1 MNWRGWIAGLILATL
16 GLGLWSALYVSRVS
30 VVAATAA
37 PNAAMPA
44 AVGQPEYAPG
54 VVLVKVRTGVVLTAR
69 PNRTV
74 QAARPALDAALA
86 EVGARGSQPVFAGAP
101 ATGLG
106 RVYRLALAPATTVL
120 SAVAALA
127 ANPDLEWV
135 EPDYRA
141 RPAVTPNDPLYAGQ
155 WGLVQIAA
163 PAAWEMVTGT
173 AQVVI
178 AVVDSGMDTAHS
190 DLVANLWVNPGE
202 VPSNGVDDDNN
213 GYVDDVYGWNFV
225 SDDNDITDSYGH
237 GTQVAGVLAAV
248 TDNGLG
254 GAGVC
259 WHCRIMPVK
268 VMADS
273 GLSNYSDVAAGVRYA
288 ADKGAQVINLSL
300 GGYAY
305 SNALREAVE
314 YATSQGAVVVGG
326 AGNDSVNTPFYPA
339 AYERVLAVAGT
350 TRTDTKALSSNYGV
364 WVDLDAPAVE
374 ITTTYLGGDWGPA
387 SGTSMAA
394 PFVAGVAALIRSR
407 QPGWSAALVRNQLVQ
422 TADPLDTLNPA
433 YAGQL
438 GAGRVNAAQAMQDP
452 RPALVLAG
460 TSVNGDPA
468 GRPTPGTT
476 VALTVTLRNDWWD
489 ATSVTGTLTTA
500 DAFVTLEQATASY
513 GTLASGAT
521 GANTP
526 VYTFTV
532 AAGAGYNH
540 TIPFTLAVTAN
551 GGAYTTTLPL
561 TITTRSGDE
570 PFCGTLAEDLVW
582 TSDKRY
588 IINCNVGVA
597 PGYTLTIQAGTEV
610 RFNGNYALNVGG
622 ALIAD
627 GTAAQPIRLV
637 SHTGGAWQRL
647 LFDDPSIDATADM
660 SGTYQSGNLLRH
672 VRIEGATS
680 GISCTNAT
688 PYLDHITLT
697 GGGVNC
703 TLGTT
708 SLWLQES
715 DLTGNVI
722 LSAGQ
727 VAVLHTTT
735 HSGRLSVP
743 TFSRVL
749 TCTVGGGI
757 TAGSDSVIQNTIA
770 SGGITINGSGIVADS
785 IAYSTISLS
794 GGVAQS
800 NTVRNGGISVGGGSA
815 LSNTVTGGKISVS
828 SGGTVCGNSVESVPG
843 WGIQATGSATVAYNR
858 VVGCASGIQAN
869 GGVVQDNLVAN
880 TAGTGLELGAAA
892 MVLSNT
898 FTDIGGSAVK
908 LTAGTAMTLA
918 GNNFEF
924 NPGTYDVENRIPKTI
939 LPAVNAVGNWWGTTS
954 GVTVQQRIF
963 DFDEDYTIGTVLYSP
978 VLTQPS
984 TAAPAYVRAITLTP
998 KSQVGIQTVAFE
1010 ALFSREM
1017 DTEDMPAL
1025 VFHTVRKGTWETFT
1039 TSNSELPS
1047 NEVRALATDVG
1058 GSVWVGTWQGG
1069 LSVQQATG
1077 VWETFTIS
1085 NSGLADDTV
1094 YALAADVAGNV
1105 WVGLWGS
1112 GLSVRRAAGTW
1123 ETFNTDNSGLN
1134 NYVGALAVDAT
1145 GRLWVGTRGGGLSTQ
1160 RVDGTWETFN
1170 TSNSGLASNEVRAL
1184 AIDTAGNIWVGL
1196 WDNGLSVRWATGEWE
1211 VFTTSNSELAND
1223 NVSALVIDATG
1234 SVWAGTEDGGLSV
1247 RRADGIWETFTTQ
1260 NSGLVDD
1267 HIQALVL
1274 DAVGNMWISTQNGLS
1289 VRRATGTW
1297 ETFSTSNSGLADP
1310 NVYALTLDAIGSV
1323 WAGTQN
1329 GLSVRYGGIDYDIAD
1344 NPQWLAPNHYRA
1356 TYDFTTLVPRGLYT
1370 LTVSSAQGTDGIVI
1384 PLNSTTTFT
1393 VDYAEGIN
1401 DITRP
1406 PAPAAAACSAA
1417 TLDTLSA
1424 QWWASD
1430 PESAITLYQYAI
1442 GTTAGGREVVNWTI
1456 TTTTVITHTNLTLL
1470 AGQTYYISV
1479 KARNAGGLWSEK
1491 GVSGGV
1497 VAGSAGCAAAAPAV
1511 DFVGMPH
1518 SGEAP
1523 LTVQFTSTVTGTV
1536 TTYAWDFGDGGMAAT
1551 PHTTHTYQSVG
1562 NFGVTLVVTGPG
1574 GTAQAVKPGYITVT
1588 QPVTAPAVDFVGM
1601 PRSGETPLMVQ
1612 FTGTVTGTA
1621 TVYAWDFGDG
1631 GTAATLTPTHTYQS
1645 VGNFGVTLVV
1655 IGPGGAAQAV
1665 KPGYISVNAPA
1676 GTPTV
1681 TFNADVVSGVAP
1693 LSVTFTALTTGTVMG
1708 WHWDFGDGAVVF
1720 TGPVVQHTYQ
1730 TPGRFTV
1737 SLTVSNTYGSYTVG
1751 RPEYITV
1758 NAPHQLYLPLVLR
1771 LTSTNQQLMLQSD
1784 SWIGRSWRD

>member
-476 VALTVTLRNDWWD
+476 VALTATLRNDWWD
-489 ATSVTGTLTTA
+489 AISVTGTLTTA

-570 PFCGTLAEDLVW
+570 PFCGTIAEDLVW

-610 RFNGNYALNVGG
+610 RFNGNYTLNVGG

-627 GTAAQPIRLV
+627 GTAAQPIRFMP
-637 SHTGGAWQRL
+637 HTDGDWAGL
-647 LFDDPSIDATADM
+647 LFDDSSIDARATVG
-660 SGTYQSGNLLRH
+660 GTYLSGNLMRYTW
-672 VRIEGATS
+672 IESATQ
-680 GISCTNAT
+680 GISCMNAT
-688 PYLDHITLT
+688 PYLEHVTLT
-697 GGGVNC
+697 GGGMVC
-703 TLGTT
+703 AGGDT
-708 SLWLQES
+708 SLWVQES
-715 DLTGNVI
+715 N
-722 LSAGQ
+722 LSGDMQ
-727 VAVLHTTT
+727 V
-735 HSGRLSVP
+735 S
-743 TFSRVL
+743 
-749 TCTVGGGI
+749 I
-757 TAGSDSVIQNTIA
+757 GSEVDSVQGTWITRTSMPTVRAGLAAAAAPNGKLYAI
-770 SGGITINGSGIVADS
+770 GG
-785 IAYSTISLS
+785 SLS
-794 GGVAQS
+794 GGNHLDTVEEYDPTTDTWTARAPMPTARAYLAVATASNGQLYAIGGSSSGGFLATVEAYDPLTDTWTTRAPMSTARAYLAVVAAPNGKLYAIGGYNGSHLATVEEYDPATDTWTTRTSMPTVREGLAAAAAPDGWLYAIGGARIGGALATVEAYDPATDTWTTRTPMPTVREYLAVAAAPNGRLYAIGGYGHSGWLKTVEEYNPATDIWTARTPMLTVRGSLAVAAAPSGQLYAMGGYNNNGTWATVEEFMSPTENYGYHVLRSTLHGSLSLPGDSEVLS
-800 NTVRNGGISVGGGSA
+800 NTADGSITIDGGGMIADSRANGNLSLGNGWALTNTVTSGGISIGKGLALNNLIRGGSLTIGGGVA
-815 LSNTVTGGKISVS
+815 RNNNIE
-828 SGGTVCGNSVESVPG
+828 NVPD
-843 WGIQATGSATVAYNR
+843 WGIQASGNTILEYNR
-858 VVGCASGIQAN
+858 VVGCANGIQAS
-869 GGVVQDNLVAN
+869 GGTTQNNLIAN
-880 TAGTGLELGAAA
+880 TAGVGLELGAATT
-892 MVLSNT
+892 VLSNT
-898 FTDIGGSAVK
+898 FTGIGGSAVK
-908 LTAGTAMTLA
+908 LTAGTAMTLT

-924 NPGTYDVENRIPKTI
+924 NPGAYDVEDQVSQTTLLAIDARN
-939 LPAVNAVGNWWGTTS
+939 NWWGTTN
-954 GVTVQQRIF
+954 GAAIQQRIF
-963 DFDEDYTIGTVLYSP
+963 DFNDNYTIGTVLYSP

-984 TAAPAYVRAITLTP
+984 TTAPAYMRAVTLTP
-998 KSQVGIQTVAFE
+998 ESPVGIETVTFE
-1010 ALFSREM
+1010 VLFSREM
-1017 DTEDMPAL
+1017 DTQSTPELTFIDSFRAPMPTAREWVAVAAAPNGRLYAIGGNNSSILTTVEEYNPVTNTWAVRTPMPTARSVLAVATAL
-1025 VFHTVRKGTWETFT
+1025 NGKIYAIGGY
-1039 TSNSELPS
+1039 
-1047 NEVRALATDVG
+1047 NENHLATVEEYDPATD
-1058 GSVWVGTWQGG
+1058 TW
-1069 LSVQQATG
+1069 AARAPMPT
-1077 VWETFTIS
+1077 
-1085 NSGLADDTV
+1085 AR
-1094 YALAADVAGNV
+1094 YALAVAAAPNGWLYAIGGCGSSGCPVTTVEAYNPATDT
-1105 WVGLWGS
+1105 WMPRASLPTARFGLVAAAAANGKLYAIGGTNGS
-1112 GLSVRRAAGTW
+1112 YLGTVEEYDPATNTWRARASMPTPR
-1123 ETFNTDNSGLN
+1123 S
-1134 NYVGALAVDAT
+1134 ALAVAVAPDGQLYVVGGDNNGPLAT
-1145 GRLWVGTRGGGLSTQ
+1145 VEAYNPATDTWTVLAPLHTARSALAAAGANGRLYAIGGWNGIGYLAT
-1160 RVDGTWETFN
+1160 VEAFTGAHAEFYGGTWSAPTRY
-1170 TSNSGLASNEVRAL
+1170 RA
-1184 AIDTAGNIWVGL
+1184 AYD
-1196 WDNGLSVRWATGEWE
+1196 
-1211 VFTTSNSELAND
+1211 
-1223 NVSALVIDATG
+1223 
-1234 SVWAGTEDGGLSV
+1234 
-1247 RRADGIWETFTTQ
+1247 
-1260 NSGLVDD
+1260 
-1267 HIQALVL
+1267 
-1274 DAVGNMWISTQNGLS
+1274 
-1289 VRRATGTW
+1289 
-1297 ETFSTSNSGLADP
+1297 FSTLISRG
-1310 NVYALTLDAIGSV
+1310 VY
-1323 WAGTQN
+1323 N
-1329 GLSVRYGGIDYDIAD
+1329 
-1344 NPQWLAPNHYRA
+1344 
-1356 TYDFTTLVPRGLYT
+1356 
-1370 LTVSSAQGTDGIVI
+1370 LTVAGAQGTDGITI
-1384 PLNSTTTFT
+1384 APNSATTFT
-1393 VDYAEGIN
+1393 MDYLIPIG
-1401 DITRP
+1401 DTTP
-1406 PAPAAAACSAA
+1406 PLTPAVAACSTA

-1424 QWWASD
+1424 QWRAHD
-1430 PESAITLYQYAI
+1430 QESAITQYRYAI
-1442 GTTAGGREVVNWTI
+1442 GTTAGGGEVVNWTI
-1456 TTTTVITHTNLTLL
+1456 TTTTAITRTNLTLL
-1470 AGQTYYISV
+1470 AGQTYYISI
-1479 KARNAGGLWSEK
+1479 KACNEGGLWSEK

-1497 VAGSAGCAAAAPAV
+1497 VAGSAGC
-1511 DFVGMPH
+1511 
-1518 SGEAP
+1518 
-1523 LTVQFTSTVTGTV
+1523 
-1536 TTYAWDFGDGGMAAT
+1536 
-1551 PHTTHTYQSVG
+1551 
-1562 NFGVTLVVTGPG
+1562 
-1574 GTAQAVKPGYITVT
+1574 T
-1588 QPVTAPAVDFVGM
+1588 QLPSFP
-1601 PRSGETPLMVQ
+1601 
-1612 FTGTVTGTA
+1612 
-1621 TVYAWDFGDG
+1621 
-1631 GTAATLTPTHTYQS
+1631 
-1645 VGNFGVTLVV
+1645 
-1655 IGPGGAAQAV
+1655 
-1665 KPGYISVNAPA
+1665 
-1676 GTPTV
+1676 
-1681 TFNADVVSGVAP
+1681 
-1693 LSVTFTALTTGTVMG
+1693 
-1708 WHWDFGDGAVVF
+1708 
-1720 TGPVVQHTYQ
+1720 
-1730 TPGRFTV
+1730 
-1737 SLTVSNTYGSYTVG
+1737 
-1751 RPEYITV
+1751 
-1758 NAPHQLYLPLVLR
+1758 LYLPLVLR
-1771 LTSTNQQLMLQSD
+1771 LHP
-1784 SWIGRSWRD
+1784 